1 VCEGT
6 YICYDGL
13 RFYIF
18 TGIYT
23 DIYGMLPKD
32 NPRETPQFEYV
43 DLDPDHTSNLK
54 QIYIKAKIIQKII
67 QKNISD
73 NSMQQLGGY

>member
-1 VCEGT
+1 
-6 YICYDGL
+6 
-13 RFYIF
+13 
-18 TGIYT
+18 
-23 DIYGMLPKD
+23 MLPKD